1 MEKQIIG
8 RIDVVDFPKLKL
20 ENIAIKIDT
29 GAYTSSIHCKD
40 IEEVDDVLKCKFLDE
55 SHPNYN
61 GKQFTFDNYD
71 IVYVRSS
78 NGQAD
83 IRYSVVSNIRLF
95 GKLYPITLTL
105 SSRDDMKYP
114 VLIGRKFLN
123 HKFIVDTE
131 FLNLSFEAS
140 NQTHASAEAHQPK

>member
-8 RIDVVDFPKLKL
+8 RTDIVNFPKLKL
-20 ENIAIKIDT
+20 EDIDIKIDT

-40 IEEVDDVLKCKFLDE
+40 IEEIDGLLKCKFLDD

-61 GKQFTFDNYD
+61 GMQFTFKNYD
-71 IVYVRSS
+71 VVYVRSS
-78 NGQAD
+78 NGSAE
-83 IRYSVVSNIRLF
+83 IRYSILSNITF
-95 GKLYPITLTL
+95 YGKTYPITLTL

-131 FLNLSFEAS
+131 FSNLSFEDS
-140 NQTHASAEAHQPK
+140 KKPNDEQLSEN